1 METETAEKDWL
12 NVRELAELF
21 RISVPTV
28 YRILK
33 DGPARERKTNSVDL
47 RQIPDRWIGGRRY
60 WNRQVAQSLFSGD
73 SQ

>member
-33 DGPARERKTNSVDL
+33 YGPARERNRNPVDL
-47 RQIPDRWIGGRRY
+47 RQIPDQWIGGRRF
-60 WNRQVAQSLFSGD
+60 WNRQAAQSLLNGG